1 MRGPNIFGEI
11 RDPKRQKDPERFVK
25 NKRTRI
31 LTFFEEPSSFLAEHK
46 AEEEE
51 HDAND
56 DHYRDRGHEGNL
68 EDKKV
73 KT

>member
-1 MRGPNIFGEI
+1 MRGPNICGEVI
-11 RDPKRQKDPERFVK
+11 DPKRQKDPERTVK
-25 NKRTRI
+25 NKRTRK

-56 DHYRDRGHEGNL
+56 DQNRDRGYEGNL
-68 EDKKV
+68 EV
-73 KT
+73 NSQT